1 MSSPRANLAV
11 ALTAAGLLALLPR
24 PGLKFVGYFHEP
36 FVFLLAP
43 IQQPARTVAVW
54 LGGGGRGGPERPSGL
69 AGTSTDVARLE
80 ANLQEARLELLQ
92 SRGEADNLRALVHDL
107 SRGMELNPTLAVRQ
121 ITAPVIGFGAD
132 LSGGLMTVRAGR
144 QEGVDTNAV
153 VVVRGVYLVGRV
165 QKAEERTCSV
175 LPITDPAFARMFK
188 SQKFSGVIMLDDQR
202 RGPAWQLESIED
214 GKLIGK
220 VWDIKGSDGVAAGG
234 ERPMI
239 LPDML
244 VRLADDKWPASAQML
259 VIGRIE
265 RVEPIAND
273 RLVVTIKPLQDIT
286 HVSEVMI
293 RVADTAPSTPT
304 GAEKGAKSKP

>member
-1 MSSPRANLAV
+1 MPSPRANLAF
-11 ALTAAGLLALLPR
+11 ALILAALLALLPR
-24 PGLKFVGYFHEP
+24 PGLRFVTYFHGP
-36 FVFLLAP
+36 ASFLLTP
-43 IQQPARTVAVW
+43 VQQPAHMLAVW
-54 LGGGGRGGPERPSGL
+54 L
-69 AGTSTDVARLE
+69 AGTERLANAAGAPTDVARLE

-92 SRGEADNLRALVHDL
+92 SRGEADNLRTLVRDL
-107 SRGMELNPTLAVRQ
+107 SRGMELNPTLSVKQ
-121 ITAPVIGFGAD
+121 ITAPVIGFGSD
-132 LSGGLMTVRAGR
+132 LSGGLISVRAGK

-153 VVVRGVYLVGRV
+153 VVVKGVYLVGRV
-165 QKAEERTCSV
+165 QKVDERTCSV

-220 VWDIKGSDGVAAGG
+220 VWETKASDAAAGAAG
-234 ERPMI
+234 ERPTI

-273 RLVVTIKPLQDIT
+273 RLVVTIRPLQDIA

-293 RVADTAPSTPT
+293 RVADTAPATPAAAANT
-304 GAEKGAKSKP
+304 DKGGKSKP